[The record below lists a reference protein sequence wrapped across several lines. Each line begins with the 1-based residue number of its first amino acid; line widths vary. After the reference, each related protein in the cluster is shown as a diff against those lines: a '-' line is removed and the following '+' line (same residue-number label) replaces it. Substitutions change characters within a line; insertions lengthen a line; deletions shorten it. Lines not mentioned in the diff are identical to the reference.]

1 MKEEKIRKKKLKKK
15 IQKKIKKLKY
25 ESGPSLPGLM

>member
-1 MKEEKIRKKKLKKK
+1 MKEEKIRKKNLRKKS
-15 IQKKIKKLKY
+15 KKIKKLKY